1 METNKIYLGDA
12 YELIKQLPDKS
23 VDLIITDPPYHFVGG
38 GKMTGIFKDRGKR
51 HFDALENKGLTNNYD
66 MIIFED
72 LLRVMKKINLY
83 VWCNKEQL
91 YQYLDFFKDKNT
103 LFEMLIWNKTNPM
116 PLINNQYLPDKEYCL
131 FFRERGVRLE
141 GSYETKATV
150 WQEKGNVED
159 KKDYG
164 HPTIKPLH
172 MIKQLIINSSNEN
185 DVILDP
191 FIGSGTTAVACKEL
205 GRQYIGFEI
214 DQEYHKI
221 ATDRLNGIKKNGQMS
236 LLDTDFDLVEKG
248 QL

>member
-131 FFRERGVRLE
+131 FF
-141 GSYETKATV
+141 
-150 WQEKGNVED
+150 
-159 KKDYG
+159 
-164 HPTIKPLH
+164 
-172 MIKQLIINSSNEN
+172 
-185 DVILDP
+185 
-191 FIGSGTTAVACKEL
+191 
-205 GRQYIGFEI
+205 
-214 DQEYHKI
+214 
-221 ATDRLNGIKKNGQMS
+221 
-236 LLDTDFDLVEKG
+236 
-248 QL
+248 